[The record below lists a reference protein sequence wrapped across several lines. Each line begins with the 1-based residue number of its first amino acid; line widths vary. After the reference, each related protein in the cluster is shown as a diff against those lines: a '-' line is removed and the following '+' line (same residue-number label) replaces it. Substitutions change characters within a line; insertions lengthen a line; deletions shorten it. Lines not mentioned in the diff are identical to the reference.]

1 MSNVLS
7 EEHKQQVLALGR
19 MGWSLRR
26 IERDTGTNRDTAARY
41 LREAGIAVKKP
52 GRPSK
57 QTAKPAISA
66 AEVPPDSTA
75 PDSKPANMATPDPS
89 PAKPPSPS
97 TCELFRDTI
106 EEALARGRN
115 AKAIWQDMVD
125 YHSFTGSY
133 QSVKRF
139 VRKLAGSTAPDARA
153 VIVTPPGEEA
163 QVDYGTGPLV
173 RDPQSGKYRRTRL
186 FVLTLG
192 FSRKCVRLLSFQSSS
207 RIWAEL
213 HEKAFRKLGGVP
225 KILVLDNLSEGV
237 KKTDFYDPKLNPVY
251 RDVLAHYGACALPC
265 RVNDPDR
272 KGKVER
278 GVGHAKNTPLKGQRF
293 ESLQEAQAYLD
304 RWEENWADTRIHGT
318 TKRQVAA
325 MFAEEK
331 PALLPL
337 PLEPFRYYQ
346 FGERRVHLDG
356 CVEVEAAYYS
366 APPRWIGRSVHTQWN
381 ERFVRLIDPLN
392 GQLLREHLRHSRGTH
407 CIHEEDRSPRTP
419 LSTRQLLD
427 RARKAGPS
435 MGTFCQILFDHD
447 GQVAIRRVQGV
458 MAMAKRYG
466 TATTDE
472 ACKLALEMGV
482 HQYPFVRKYLEK
494 NGALTNAL
502 QQVDPIIRQ
511 LDLYRDLIAEKTKES
526 TE

>member
-7 EEHKQQVLALGR
+7 EAHKQQVLALGR

-26 IERDTGTNRDTAARY
+26 IERDTGINRDTAARY

-52 GRPSK
+52 GPPSK
-57 QTAKPAISA
+57 QTAKPAISP
-66 AEVPPDSTA
+66 AEVTPDPTA

-97 TCELFRDTI
+97 NCEPFRDTI
-106 EEALARGRN
+106 EEALSRGRN

-139 VRKLAGSTAPDARA
+139 VRKLAGSIAPDARA

-237 KKTDFYDPKLNPVY
+237 KTPDFYDPKLNPVY

-278 GVGHAKNTPLKGQRF
+278 GAGHAKNTPLKGQRF

-304 RWEENWADTRIHGT
+304 R
-318 TKRQVAA
+318 
-325 MFAEEK
+325 
-331 PALLPL
+331 
-337 PLEPFRYYQ
+337 
-346 FGERRVHLDG
+346 
-356 CVEVEAAYYS
+356 
-366 APPRWIGRSVHTQWN
+366 
-381 ERFVRLIDPLN
+381 
-392 GQLLREHLRHSRGTH
+392 
-407 CIHEEDRSPRTP
+407 
-419 LSTRQLLD
+419 
-427 RARKAGPS
+427 
-435 MGTFCQILFDHD
+435 
-447 GQVAIRRVQGV
+447 
-458 MAMAKRYG
+458 
-466 TATTDE
+466 
-472 ACKLALEMGV
+472 
-482 HQYPFVRKYLEK
+482 
-494 NGALTNAL
+494 
-502 QQVDPIIRQ
+502 
-511 LDLYRDLIAEKTKES
+511 
-526 TE
+526 